1 MDIQNKI
8 EEMKVY
14 RTSSSVSQ
22 SLLTALSRS
31 PSNIRLSN
39 RETNYF
45 TLGSLVDTMAFFG
58 EEGTKELYAVTTI
71 KKPEGLIWEYH
82 LLLLEAMTIDG
93 MTIAHAK
100 DLAYKHS
107 GFKIARPT
115 VEARYEKEVIPYL
128 KEELANDGKIIV
140 NAKDYNH
147 AKVLVKALKEDK
159 YTAPYFKDTNMFQTS
174 IQEELC
180 NLPCKGLLDIIDI
193 DEENK
198 TMRVVDLKTTSKPIY
213 NFQKSILDYRYD
225 IQLAFYTD
233 LLKKSP
239 ISKGY
244 GILNPR
250 FVVINTDAMEP
261 PIVFELSDRDLQVA
275 RNGGKSYDGKTIKGY
290 KELIKQ
296 YINSSSNSPYFKDYE
311 DNGGVMKLDIYAGN
325 LEVR

>member
-1 MDIQNKI
+1 MEILNKI
-8 EEMKVY
+8 EEMKAY

-31 PSNIRLSN
+31 PGNIRLSS
-39 RETNYF
+39 RDTNFF
-45 TLGSLVDTMAFFG
+45 TLGSLVDTLAFFG
-58 EEGTKELYAVTTI
+58 EAGTKELYAVTTI
-71 KKPEGLIWEYH
+71 KKPEGLIWDYH
-82 LLLLEAMTIDG
+82 NLLLDALALDIPLEEARN
-93 MTIAHAK
+93 IAFFQ
-100 DLAYKHS
+100 S
-107 GFKIARPT
+107 GFKIKQAT
-115 VEARYEKEVIPYL
+115 VEERYKKEVVPYL
-128 KEELANDGKIIV
+128 KEELSNANKITV
-140 NAKDYNH
+140 QEKDFNH
-147 AKVLVKALKEDK
+147 ARVLVKALREDK
-159 YTAPYFKDTNMFQTS
+159 YTAPYFKPTNMFQTS
-174 IQEELC
+174 IQEELF

-233 LLKKSP
+233 LLKKSS

-244 GILNPR
+244 GVLNPR
-250 FVVINTDAMEP
+250 FVVINTDNIEP

-275 RNGGKSYDGKTIKGY
+275 RNGGKSYNGRNIKGY

-296 YINSSSNSPYFKDYE
+296 YINSSKSSVYFKDYE

>member
-1 MDIQNKI
+1 MEILNKI
-8 EEMKVY
+8 EEMKAY

-31 PSNIRLSN
+31 PSNIRLSS
-39 RETNYF
+39 RDTNFF
-45 TLGSLVDTMAFFG
+45 TLGSLVDTLAFFG
-58 EEGTKELYAVTTI
+58 EAGTKELYAVTTI
-71 KKPEGLIWEYH
+71 KKPEGLIWDYH
-82 LLLLEAMTIDG
+82 ILLLDALALDMPLEK
-93 MTIAHAK
+93 AK
-100 DLAYKHS
+100 DIAFFQS
-107 GFKIARPT
+107 GFKIKQAT
-115 VEARYEKEVIPYL
+115 VEERYKKEVVPYL
-128 KEELANDGKIIV
+128 KEELANANKITV
-140 NAKDYNH
+140 QEKDFNH
-147 AKVLVKALKEDK
+147 ARVLVKALREDK
-159 YTAPYFKDTNMFQTS
+159 YTAPYFKSTNMFQTS

-250 FVVINTDAMEP
+250 FVVINTDNIEP

-275 RNGGKSYDGKTIKGY
+275 RNGGKSYDGKSIKGY
-290 KELIKQ
+290 KELINQ
-296 YINSSSNSPYFKDYE
+296 YINSSKSSVYFKEYE